1 MQNKSQT
8 EGMLGKNLCQLESQ
22 GESRANKHKSK
33 FEQVTW
39 DQGVCSPCD
48 LRFEPYGC

>member
-33 FEQVTW
+33 FEPVTW

-48 LRFEPYGC
+48 LRFELYGC